1 MKLENATSI
10 DKQSDIE
17 LYQKF
22 LNGDNEAFNTLI
34 IRYRKQLV
42 FFVMKYVRSL
52 EIAED
57 IVQDSFVYMIVN
69 KVNYD
74 FKYSFRTY
82 IYTIA
87 KSRTLNFLKSTS
99 KVVFVTDVLENN
111 YYNESIDIEEEY
123 IKKEKNENLQ
133 KAIKKLKKEYQVVI
147 YLYDFQGFKY
157 KEISEIL
164 NQSMS
169 KTKMMIHR
177 AKKRLEKILKEEKS
191 IC

>member
-1 MKLENATSI
+1 MKLEDATFI

-22 LNGDNEAFNTLI
+22 LNGNNEAFNELI
-34 IRYRKQLV
+34 KKYRNQLV
-42 FFVMKYVRSL
+42 FFVMKYVRNM
-52 EIAED
+52 EVAED
-57 IVQDSFVYMIVN
+57 IVQDSFVYMIIN
-69 KVNYD
+69 KINYD

-87 KSRTLNFLKSTS
+87 KSRTINYLKKNS
-99 KVVFVTDVLENN
+99 KVIFISDVVEEN
-111 YYNESIDIEEEY
+111 YYNENIDIEEEY
-123 IKKEKNENLQ
+123 IRQEKKETLQ
-133 KAIKKLKKEYQVVI
+133 KAIKKLKIEYQVII
-147 YLYDFQGFKY
+147 YLYEFQGFKY

-177 AKKRLEKILKEEKS
+177 AKKSLEKIIKEEDGL
-191 IC
+191 C

>member
-87 KSRTLNFLKSTS
+87 KSRTLNFLKSNS
-99 KVVFVTDVLENN
+99 KVVFMSDVLENN

-177 AKKRLEKILKEEKS
+177 AKKRL
-191 IC
+191 

>member
-1 MKLENATSI
+1 MKLEDATFI

-22 LNGDNEAFNTLI
+22 LNGNNEAFNELI
-34 IRYRKQLV
+34 IKYRKQLV
-42 FFVMKYVRSL
+42 FFVMKYVRNM
-52 EIAED
+52 EVAED
-57 IVQDSFVYMIVN
+57 IVQDSFVYMIIN
-69 KVNYD
+69 KINYD

-87 KSRTLNFLKSTS
+87 KSRTINYLKKNS
-99 KVVFVTDVLENN
+99 KVIFISDVVEEN
-111 YYNESIDIEEEY
+111 YYNENIDIEEEY
-123 IKKEKNENLQ
+123 IRKEKKETLQ
-133 KAIKKLKKEYQVVI
+133 KAIKKLKREYQVII
-147 YLYDFQGFKY
+147 YLYEFQGFKY

-177 AKKRLEKILKEEKS
+177 AKKSLEKIIKEEDGL
-191 IC
+191 C

>member
-1 MKLENATSI
+1 MVVENKTSI
-10 DKQSDIE
+10 NEQSDIE
-17 LYQKF
+17 LYKSF
-22 LNGDNEAFNTLI
+22 LNGNKEAFNQLI
-34 IRYRKQLV
+34 LRHRKQLTL
-42 FFVMKYVRSL
+42 FIMKYVKKL
-52 EIAED
+52 EVAED
-57 IVQDSFVYMIVN
+57 IVQDSFVYMLIN
-69 KVNYD
+69 KVDYD

-87 KSRTLNFLKSTS
+87 KSRTLNYLKNKS
-99 KVVFVTDVLENN
+99 KIVSMEDVLTAK
-111 YYNESIDIEEEY
+111 YYDEEMNIEEIY
-123 IKKEKNENLQ
+123 IKKEEREKIQ
-133 KAIKKLKKEYQVVI
+133 KAIKKLKKDYQIVI

-177 AKKRLEKILKEEKS
+177 AKKQLKNILKEENE